1 MPAGLEV
8 RELIKFLNDDDP
20 VFDELRTDVQRLL
33 DPPPRERAG
42 RSPHELWLRVIVKK
56 IRGMKLNERRMV
68 MPLPI
73 PPLNRN
79 VLRLG
84 NEWFLIADAPHIR
97 GNRRERIRQIA
108 YWILDQALR
117 SGDFSQVKCCGAC
130 RRYFA
135 ATRKDRLS
143 CSPECNVRRQNAKRQ
158 SADGKLDK
166 YTKARWEQ
174 REAMFKKA
182 QRLRNEGKT
191 PKEIKNQTGLSE
203 RVFLREL
210 NGRGLV
216 ALLAIAREKNLVTD

>member
-1 MPAGLEV
+1 
-8 RELIKFLNDDDP
+8 
-20 VFDELRTDVQRLL
+20 
-33 DPPPRERAG
+33 
-42 RSPHELWLRVIVKK
+42 
-56 IRGMKLNERRMV
+56 MKLNERRMV

-84 NEWFLIADAPHIR
+84 NEWFLIADAPHLR

-108 YWILDQALR
+108 YWVLDQTLR

-158 SADGKLDK
+158 SADGKLDP
-166 YTKARWEQ
+166 YTQARWEQ
-174 REAMFKKA
+174 REKDVKLALE
-182 QRLRNEGKT
+182 LREQGKS
-191 PKEIKNQTGLSE
+191 PAEIKRRTGLSE
-203 RVFLREL
+203 RVLQKEL
-210 NGRGLV
+210 SGRGLV
-216 ALLAIAREKNLVTD
+216 ALLELTRRKGLV